1 MSSPVDDPAARPP
14 GDPAPTDATPT
25 SPTLDRGLRWIA
37 GALVVFGCGLRTFRP
52 EADPDYYGWWG
63 HLFDEGRWVEQ
74 ARHLALY
81 GRLPD
86 ELGHN
91 ALVAPLFEVATTV
104 VFSIGGVSF
113 TTARLFSMV
122 CGCVLV
128 ILAWAWLRPRVRPA
142 ALVVGVALIALPA
155 DLVVMSRIAIPE
167 AGAMLGTAIAFGLL
181 CTRRPAPIPL
191 LVAGVATAA
200 AVGLK
205 LTALFIA
212 LVFVAVAFSVRQ
224 RGSPLSA
231 RVRDVLWF
239 GAGIALP
246 ALLAFGLALAV
257 MLRLELDPARF
268 FGKLAPFLVLRDFY
282 SIVSLPFFTLDA
294 PVVVASSLSLWLA
307 GLVWLGGSPRDADR
321 ARWLRA
327 AVTWAVVWIA
337 VYALQGYFP
346 SYYRIHVLVPMALV
360 AALATDAGLREGW
373 NGLRSRLC
381 TGPAPVRAVGIA
393 WLGAVAGVHLG
404 GVLSAGAP
412 VLGLDLERLSTR
424 LIALVLGF
432 AVTIGVLWPRR
443 ERPCMVG
450 AVVAFSVA
458 GTVLHFAHW
467 IVRPYDVE
475 LFVRDPGEV
484 LARVGLLGVAAGV
497 AFAFVRLDA
506 GGSARAPAA
515 VLATAVVGLAWTIH
529 LGPGLLAP
537 TYTLRDAS
545 VAVGEILAGEDGIFQ
560 HRAESLFIANRL
572 AYRPMHLPEQKQW
585 PPPIIV
591 TDLPLARDHGFL
603 ARHYVRTHAFEI
615 HVPAGHFTPPPRSGV
630 CLGPGQCFG
639 IFWRKQPGAEPVS
652 APDDVRGPG

>member
-1 MSSPVDDPAARPP
+1 MSSPLDERAPSAP
-14 GDPAPTDATPT
+14 GDPAPIDPAPT
-25 SPTLDRGLRWIA
+25 RPTLDRGLRWLA
-37 GALVVFGCGLRTFRP
+37 GALVVLGCGLRTFRP

-74 ARHLALY
+74 ARHVVLF

-91 ALVAPLFEVATTV
+91 ALVAPLFELATTV
-104 VFSIGGVSF
+104 VFAIGGVSF

-122 CGCVLV
+122 CGSALV
-128 ILAWAWLRPRVRPA
+128 IVAWAWLRPRVRPA

-181 CTRRPAPIPL
+181 CTRRPAPLPL
-191 LVAGVATAA
+191 FVAGVATAA

-212 LVFVAVAFSVRQ
+212 LVFVAVAFSLRE

-239 GAGIALP
+239 GGGIALP

-257 MLRLELDPARF
+257 MLRLDLDPARF
-268 FGKLAPFLVLRDFY
+268 FNKLAPFLVLRDFY
-282 SIVSLPFFTLDA
+282 SIVTLPFFTLDA
-294 PVVVASSLSLWLA
+294 PVVVASGLSLWLA

-327 AVTWAVVWIA
+327 AVTWTVVWIA

-373 NGLRSRLC
+373 NGLRRRLR
-381 TGPAPVRAVGIA
+381 TGPLPARAATIA

-404 GVLSAGAP
+404 ALPTAAAP
-412 VLGLDLERLSTR
+412 SLGLDFERLSTR
-424 LIALVLGF
+424 LIALGLGF
-432 AVTIGVLWPRR
+432 AVTIAVLWPRR
-443 ERPCMVG
+443 ERRHLVG
-450 AVVAFSVA
+450 AVIAFSVTA
-458 GTVLHFAHW
+458 TALHFAHW

-475 LFVRDPGEV
+475 LFVRDPAEA
-484 LARVGLLGVAAGV
+484 LARVGLLGVAAGA

-506 GGSARAPAA
+506 GGRARAPAT
-515 VLATAVVGLAWTIH
+515 VLATALVGLAWTIH

-545 VAVGEILAGEDGIFQ
+545 VAVGEILAGEDDVFQ

-585 PPPIIV
+585 PPPIVV
-591 TDLPLARDHGFL
+591 TDLPLARDGGFL
-603 ARHYVRTHAFEI
+603 ASHYLRTHAFEI

-630 CLGPGQCFG
+630 CPGPGQCFG
-639 IFWRKQPGAEPVS
+639 IFRREDPGDTPVS
-652 APDDVRGPG
+652 APGDARGPG